1 MARSWADEEE
11 GKRATEFTAPPRKL
25 VHFDASLPTWSLGG
39 CLILIRFGAND
50 IAFGV
55 DTKCPQLLEPVED
68 VLHEVINGASDR
80 GITLLRVSALKGHIE
95 TVQLLLDWELLLLR
109 FASIKLVVLKKP
121 DGLYPVVSGASN
133 VTKIGSLEVIKGELT
148 LDGTTRVTRIKKED
162 NSCPSFAYPYNLRN
176 RGDPSSVIE

>member
-1 MARSWADEEE
+1 MPSP
-11 GKRATEFTAPPRKL
+11 KATNEVTQFVRF
-25 VHFDASLPTWSLGG
+25 HFDASLPTWSLGG

-109 FASIKLVVLKKP
+109 
-121 DGLYPVVSGASN
+121 
-133 VTKIGSLEVIKGELT
+133 SLWKMEPQEIL
-148 LDGTTRVTRIKKED
+148 
-162 NSCPSFAYPYNLRN
+162 
-176 RGDPSSVIE
+176 